1 MTVALAAPPVST
13 SRFHLRCAG
22 RADEA
27 ALRAL
32 LRRSVIPGDISVTF
46 EREPDFFDACVIH
59 GDTQVGIGSDAETG
73 RIVGMG
79 TRSIAAAFVNGARR
93 DVGYLADL
101 RLEPRHRNGTLVAR
115 GYRLLRQMHADRR
128 VDMYTTVIFASNQ
141 LALGTIASGRA
152 GLPRYHDMGVVH
164 CPGINVRGR
173 KRPIAAGCEIRRG
186 SVAMLD
192 EIVDCL
198 NRHNARRQFAP
209 VHSPADF
216 GPGGRWKDFAPSDF
230 HVAVRNQRVIG
241 VAGVWDQRR
250 FKQTRIVSYAPRLG
264 AAVPFVNALRHLTGG
279 PRYARAGE
287 YLRYAFL
294 SFVAVADDDDSVC
307 RALVRAAYND
317 QVGRD
322 RVYLL
327 MAVHERDPRLR
338 LLDDYSITPFQA
350 RLFCVS
356 FEDGAAAVA
365 ALDSRVPHVE
375 AALL

>member
-1 MTVALAAPPVST
+1 MTVAVAAAPVST
-13 SRFHLRCAG
+13 SRFQLRCAS

-27 ALRAL
+27 ELRAL

-59 GDTQVGIGSDAETG
+59 GDTQVGIGCDTGTG

-101 RLEPRHRNGTLVAR
+101 RLEPPHRNGTLVVR
-115 GYRLLRQMHADRR
+115 GYRLLRQMHADGR
-128 VDMYTTVIFASNQ
+128 VDMYTTVIFASNR

-152 GLPRYHDMGVVH
+152 GLPRYHDIGVVH

-173 KRPIAAGCEIRRG
+173 KRPIAVDCAMRRG
-186 SVAMLD
+186 TTAMLD

-198 NRHNARRQFAP
+198 NRNNARRQFAP
-209 VHSPADF
+209 VHSAADF
-216 GPGGRWKDFAPSDF
+216 RPGGRWKDFALSDF
-230 HVAVRNQRVIG
+230 HVAVREKRVVG

-250 FKQTRIVSYAPRLG
+250 FKQTRIVGYAPHLG
-264 AAVPFVNALRHLTGG
+264 IALPFVNSLRRLTGG

-287 YLRYAFL
+287 YLRYACL
-294 SFVAVADDDDSVC
+294 SFVAVDADDERVL

-322 RVYLL
+322 RVYLM
-327 MAVHERDPRLR
+327 MAVHERDPWLR
-338 LLDDYSITPFQA
+338 VVQDYSITPFQA